1 MSMVWL
7 AGLLGSPLLLHAA
20 IVRHSR
26 ALLLAYCGLVLLLFL
41 LRGRMPALVVGVT
54 ALCSLAFG
62 LLSWVDSV
70 TGANVAVNPQPVVG
84 TPPIDVWV
92 QPLRPAGNTTVDRPV
107 TLSVDSSTPLQCDT
121 PASCGSTSI
130 PFSKISWQASNNGGA
145 GDIQNGVFSGASG
158 QPIASFDANA
168 TYCSFPIFIF
178 CLGSEYQTNQLNAT
192 RMTFTYANDQLYPA
206 GLYRGT
212 VRITASMP

>member
-20 IVRHSR
+20 IVQHSR

-70 TGANVAVNPQPVVG
+70 TGANVALFSQTLAYG
-84 TPPIDVWV
+84 LATWAFGRT
-92 QPLRPAGNTTVDRPV
+92 LRAGR
-107 TLSVDSSTPLQCDT
+107 TPLIEHFANVYHRGHFPDRLRRYTRGVTVMWTVLMAVLALVSLVLGLFGTQQAWSWFTNVVSWVLIVTDDT
-121 PASCGSTSI
+121 A
-130 PFSKISWQASNNGGA
+130 
-145 GDIQNGVFSGASG
+145 
-158 QPIASFDANA
+158 
-168 TYCSFPIFIF
+168 
-178 CLGSEYQTNQLNAT
+178 E
-192 RMTFTYANDQLYPA
+192 
-206 GLYRGT
+206 
-212 VRITASMP
+212 

>member
-1 MSMVWL
+1 MHGTATRRPRWL
-7 AGLLGSPLLLHAA
+7 RPRSALAGAWVAGLLLAPPAGAVITTVTTNTGSANHQ
-20 IVRHSR
+20 
-26 ALLLAYCGLVLLLFL
+26 LFL
-41 LRGRMPALVVGVT
+41 RVGS
-54 ALCSLAFG
+54 AAG
-62 LLSWVDSV
+62 VDTVNFNV

-178 CLGSEYQTNQLNAT
+178 CLGYEYQTNQLNAT

-212 VRITASMP
+212 VRISASMP